1 VQDLLGR
8 KLGEAEEVI
17 LAGSSAGKGELVTIV
32 TTLSLFVHVASALMD
47 LRKMYVNPAPL

>member
-17 LAGSSAGKGELVTIV
+17 LAGSSAGKGELVTIYLY
-32 TTLSLFVHVASALMD
+32 LSMLLVL
-47 LRKMYVNPAPL
+47 